1 MILAGQILAVLGLL
15 YFGLELLIYW
25 MILLAARRSPI
36 ETEANTTV
44 PALRFVVLAACRDG
58 AECLPGLAK
67 TVADQDYPAE
77 LRRLCVVADNCA
89 DRTADI
95 ARGLGMGVYERND
108 PQRAGKG
115 NAVNDVLRNRL
126 MHEAFDVL
134 LVLDVDARLD
144 RHFFQRAARYFA
156 TSEPR
161 AVSGA
166 TFAKNPTESMFT
178 YVGTI
183 IQALLR
189 LHQRGRAALGCDAA
203 LYGSHGYAM
212 NRRALERLGWH
223 TTTGQIAE
231 DMELR
236 LRCTL
241 RGIPVR
247 YAPDLAVY
255 NDVTASAAEVHQ
267 QRRRW
272 NSTYLPLIPQYAGR
286 LLRRWLSGDFAGFDA
301 LFGLLLLPS
310 WANLFLYLTLAVLG
324 FAWLGHE
331 SAAFHGYAAVALTLW
346 VLDVAYFL
354 LAFRTLGLTLGWR
367 ECRGFIAH
375 LSIRGAALLES
386 PFFAHVKIWPP
397 ASHGADRVD

>member
-1 MILAGQILAVLGLL
+1 MILAGQILAVLGLSYL
-15 YFGLELLIYW
+15 GLELLLYW
-25 MILLAARRSPI
+25 MILLAARRYAI
-36 ETEANTTV
+36 EMPEAAAPT
-44 PALRFVVLAACRDG
+44 LRFIVLAACRDG

-77 LRRLCVVADNCA
+77 LRRLYVVADNCA
-89 DRTADI
+89 DRSADI

-108 PQRAGKG
+108 RQRAGKG
-115 NAVNDVLRNRL
+115 NALNDVLRNRL
-126 MHEAFDVL
+126 MRETFDVL

-144 RHFFQRAARYFA
+144 PHFLTRAARYFA
-156 TSEPR
+156 APGPC

-189 LHQRGRAALGCDAA
+189 LHQRGRAALGRDAA

-212 NRRALERLGWH
+212 NRQALERLGWH

-255 NDVTASAAEVHQ
+255 NDVTANAAEVHQ

-286 LLRRWLSGDFAGFDA
+286 LLRRWFAGDAAAFDA

-310 WANLFLYLTLAVLG
+310 WANLFLYLTLAVVG
-324 FAWLGHE
+324 FAWLGHAN
-331 SAAFHGYAAVALTLW
+331 AAFRGYAAAALALW

-354 LAFRTLGLTLGWR
+354 VAFRMLGLALGWR
-367 ECRGFIAH
+367 ELRGFIAH